1 MINRLVRRS
10 NRGDTARSLRTRA
23 GAAAGF
29 TLLEVI
35 VAVGAVALIGLGL
48 ARIFGATSETLR
60 AGRRVTRVNDA
71 ARVIESNM
79 REDFSHMAREGF
91 LVIAHELTGNPVQ
104 RSVDDRNPRRRRI
117 DQIMFFENGRFQT
130 LRTPLYQGRTAS
142 GAQAR
147 VYYGHG
153 LRQEPGTPSR
163 AIPAVDDPNRDG
175 VATPSGSESDAAP
188 WFGRPGVNR
197 FASDWILARHTTV
210 LTKPRSSPP
219 PRPATLLFP
228 TSEQWPDND
237 IQVDLSPAASSI
249 FRNMARGTPDNLPAL
264 NSIARPFDT
273 NIGRPDFASGLID
286 IATTDLGEIR
296 SIVLDAQG
304 IDQANTAIIFDDQW
318 ASNVRTPAGRL
329 DVIADADYDGDGF
342 EDGVP
347 VPYAFKPD
355 RTVDGSQSCFAMK
368 QWMLQALPAE
378 PRVHTRAFVP
388 PEPPN
393 PSPSDSPNF
402 GGRIRVEPQPPDLLG
417 TQSNNG
423 QVYLQDEDY
432 RRTDQA
438 MLASSAF
445 AVGCTEF
452 IVEWSFGTTFRSDL
466 DPNSPGDTPDPF
478 LTGVNDPRAD
488 QLIWHGLERFTET
501 DFAVGLTNA
510 DRVAGPYYGKIDTN
524 VPGFV
529 PDDVPI
535 DIHAVTIAHTNGG
548 SERWEISP
556 VVVHEP
562 VDNRGFPENFDP
574 DRGEPFYSIFGYV
587 DPTFPGPI
595 SADEAVDY
603 NPLNNQ
609 PRPDPR
615 RFRPPTIPC
624 AWPRLIRVTMTL
636 ADPADPSY
644 EQTFQF
650 IFEVPQDSATTPE
663 G

>member
-1 MINRLVRRS
+1 MINRLARNSTRRS
-10 NRGDTARSLRTRA
+10 SARSLRARA
-23 GAAAGF
+23 GASGGF

-71 ARVIESNM
+71 ARVIERTM
-79 REDFSHMAREGF
+79 REDFSRMTRDGF
-91 LVIAHELTGNPVQ
+91 LVIAHELTSGPVQ
-104 RSVDDRNPRRRRI
+104 RSVTDVNPRRRRI

-130 LRTPLYQGRTAS
+130 LRTPLYQGRVAS

-147 VYYGHG
+147 IYYGHG
-153 LRQEPGTPSR
+153 LRQEPGSPRR

-175 VATPSGSESDAAP
+175 RASPSGATCDAAP

-197 FASDWILARHTTV
+197 FASDWILARHVTV
-210 LTKPRSSPP
+210 LTQPRTTPP
-219 PRPATLLFP
+219 PRPNNLLFP
-228 TSEQWPDND
+228 TRDQWPDND
-237 IQVDLSPAASSI
+237 IQIDLSPAASSI
-249 FRNMARGTPDNLPAL
+249 FRNMARGTPDNLPAF
-264 NSIARPFDT
+264 NAIARPFDAGL
-273 NIGRPDFASGLID
+273 GRPDFASGLID

-304 IDQANTAIIFDDQW
+304 IDQANAAIIFDDLW
-318 ASNVRTPAGRL
+318 PSNDRTAAGRA
-329 DVIADADYDGDGF
+329 DAIADADYDGDGF
-342 EDGVP
+342 EDGFP
-347 VPYAFKPD
+347 IPYAFKPD
-355 RTVDGSQSCFAMK
+355 RTVDGSQACFAMK

-378 PRVHTRAFVP
+378 PRVQTRAFQP
-388 PEPPN
+388 PDAPN

-432 RRTDQA
+432 RRTDQV
-438 MLASSAF
+438 MLASSTF

-452 IVEWSFGTTFRSDL
+452 IVEWSFGRTYLSDT
-466 DPNSPGDTPDPF
+466 DPDNLGDTPDPF

-488 QLIWHGLERFTET
+488 QLIWHGLERFAET
-501 DFAVGLTNA
+501 DFAAGLSNA
-510 DRVAGPYYGKIDTN
+510 DRVAGPYYGKVDTN

-529 PDDVPI
+529 PNDVPI
-535 DIHAVTIAHTNGG
+535 DIHTVTVPLTNGG
-548 SERWEISP
+548 SETWGVSP

-562 VDNRGFPENFDP
+562 VDNRGFPENFAP

-587 DPTFPGPI
+587 DPTYPGPV

-603 NPLNNQ
+603 NPLNNR

-615 RFRPPTIPC
+615 RFRPSTIPC
-624 AWPRLIRVTMTL
+624 AWPKLIRVTMTL
-636 ADPADPSY
+636 ADPADPGY

-650 IFEVPQDSATTPE
+650 IFEVPQNSAIEPQ